1 VTFVLRKGS
10 AFLVPSGPRDLLH
23 LHIVLTEADADG
35 MHLVATVSSVKEGI
49 EHDKTCVL
57 PVGEHAFITKPSYV
71 VYGLTTQMR

>member
-1 VTFVLRKGS
+1 
-10 AFLVPSGPRDLLH
+10 
-23 LHIVLTEADADG
+23 